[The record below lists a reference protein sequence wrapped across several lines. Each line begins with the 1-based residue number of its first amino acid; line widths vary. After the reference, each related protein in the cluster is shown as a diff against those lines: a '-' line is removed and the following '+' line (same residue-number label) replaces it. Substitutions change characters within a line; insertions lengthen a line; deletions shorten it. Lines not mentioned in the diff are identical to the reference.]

1 MNIATTLTKVSRV
14 KGAFRIWPAFYNFGL
29 NSPLV
34 VSTSTWQT
42 RTTMEFLASSPTR
55 TNHCQS
61 FFIPESRNDI
71 VHSNDQFSLVT
82 STLIMS
88 NIIWQKQWLCS
99 TGFLKLMI
107 HRSGYDLKPDSND
120 HIIPWSYF
128 RWPSRF
134 YGNKNSILKSCLGRA
149 EVRKWICLTFS
160 RQERLSIAKVG

>member
-82 STLIMS
+82 SKPIMPNIFGKNNDSVRLDSKNRWFIGQVMIWNPIQITTLYHEATSERSRDFTVTKIPS
-88 NIIWQKQWLCS
+88 WNPVLAEKRQGSESVWLS
-99 TGFLKLMI
+99 
-107 HRSGYDLKPDSND
+107 
-120 HIIPWSYF
+120 
-128 RWPSRF
+128 
-134 YGNKNSILKSCLGRA
+134 A
-149 EVRKWICLTFS
+149 
-160 RQERLSIAKVG
+160 AKRDYQ

>member
-1 MNIATTLTKVSRV
+1 MNIATTLTKVNRV

-71 VHSNDQFSLVT
+71 VHLNDQFSPVT
-82 STLIMS
+82 STLIIP
-88 NIIWQKQWLCS
+88 NIFNKDEDFARLNPQKWCFIGKIMIWSSFWITSLYHEATSDGSRNFTATKTPSWNLVLAEEGQGSESVWLS
-99 TGFLKLMI
+99 
-107 HRSGYDLKPDSND
+107 
-120 HIIPWSYF
+120 
-128 RWPSRF
+128 
-134 YGNKNSILKSCLGRA
+134 A
-149 EVRKWICLTFS
+149 
-160 RQERLSIAKVG
+160 AKRDYQ